1 MPRPSDKTTVG
12 HEGPALGLPPP
23 PKDTWSELDSVE
35 RPPVSADQQIGR
47 FRVVRKLGAGGM
59 GVVFEAIDPE
69 RGARVALKTLRSVE
83 PRAAQRFKNEFRS
96 LADLSHP
103 NVIELYEL
111 FATDDRLF
119 FTMQLVH
126 GVDLLHWVH
135 APGSH
140 TGWSTDGGD
149 SVRTPDYG
157 RLGDALRQIV
167 LGVDAIHQHG
177 KLHRDL
183 KPANV
188 LVREDG
194 SVVVLD
200 FGLVRDAADNVGD
213 GLTVSGTILGTPAFM
228 SPEQADGKALTPA
241 SDWYAVGV
249 MLYQALTGKLPH
261 HDKETS
267 ISVLVAKTTQEAPD
281 PRKLVPSTPP
291 ELADLCMGL
300 LALDPA
306 KRPNAAAILEALPE
320 GTEPHS
326 PARSATMHPF
336 LARDAALSTLHGAYN
351 AASLG
356 RTVVTLVQGP
366 SGIGKSALVAHFLE
380 SLRRR
385 DGEGVVVLRGRCYE
399 RESVPYKAIDPVIDH
414 LTRYLR
420 RLEPAAAAALLPREI
435 HALTRLF
442 PALLDVQAIDRAP
455 RRVPT
460 DDQELRQ
467 RAFGALQ
474 ELLGR
479 ITDRRPLALYVD
491 DLQWTDDDSV
501 ALLLHLLRPP
511 DSPHLLLVASFRE
524 EDARD
529 GSSPALMR
537 LLEGLGR
544 ARPKIDI
551 RRISLGPLP
560 AQHTALLARTLLH
573 EHGMDPDIA
582 ERIAKES
589 EGNPLLTAELVRHLA
604 SAKASGKDAT
614 VESPRLTEVLAERI
628 EGLPEPAQ
636 RLLEVVAIAGR
647 RLPQVVAITA
657 AETKSEEA
665 DPVGRL
671 RAEHFVRTVGP
682 SSARRIETYHDRVRQ
697 AAVERMP
704 EANRRSTH
712 RRLAQALQE
721 QGDADPEH
729 LLEHYRAAGD
739 EDRAGKFAL
748 IAAERAADQLA
759 FDRAA
764 ARFELALSLEAGD
777 KAKLEARLAE
787 ALANAGRGREAADA
801 YLRAADLEDGAVRT
815 DLERRA
821 AMLMLEGGHSEEGR
835 AVLARVLAAHRLPL
849 PKSRGAVLAA
859 LLLRRAKLKIRG
871 LGWQE
876 DHDVDDK
883 TLARIDACWSAC
895 RGLTIT
901 DIIAGGYFQ
910 AEHLLLALDSG
921 DPPRVAIA
929 LAEEARSASYF
940 GDRGLARARA
950 LLGEVQT
957 LAQRIDTPEARANAL
972 AAEGLVLLMSAQ
984 WKDSLARNREAEALL
999 RDECTGK
1006 HQELF
1011 DAMAGEAAAMYAMGE
1026 LPALESLCTKTAA
1039 EATRRNNVYHELMAR
1054 LFTALPVALTN
1065 DEADEAEKILD
1076 AAEVLSRERGIQV
1089 AGIQIQ
1095 NARTAVAIYRGQAS
1109 RVWDSQATKFAAMRT
1124 NPLMRASFPRTE
1136 VWSWHGRLALAA
1148 AEEDE
1153 GRRSALLAE
1162 SQKLAKALRRHQFP
1176 TASPMGALLR
1186 AGIEHLR
1193 GRSERAE
1200 GELRAAADR
1209 FESLDMT
1216 VWAAA
1221 ARRQLGTLLG
1231 GDRGYIMRERAERSL
1246 EGAGVKDLDAF
1257 CRVWVP
1263 GFPA

>member
-12 HEGPALGLPPP
+12 HEGPALGLPPQ
-23 PKDTWSELDSVE
+23 PKDTWSDLDSVE

-59 GVVFEAIDPE
+59 GVVFEAVDPE

-111 FATDDRLF
+111 FATDERLF

-135 APGSH
+135 APGAHSA
-140 TGWSTDGGD
+140 WSTDGGD
-149 SVRTPDYG
+149 SPPVPDYG
-157 RLGDALRQIV
+157 RLGEALRQVV

-188 LVREDG
+188 LVRDDG

-200 FGLVRDAADNVGD
+200 FGLVRDATDNDD

-228 SPEQADGKALTPA
+228 SPEQADGKPLSPA

-249 MLYQALTGKLPH
+249 MLFQALTGKLPH
-261 HDKETS
+261 HELETS
-267 ISVLVAKTTQEAPD
+267 ISVLVAKTTREAPD
-281 PRKLVPSTPP
+281 PRKLVPGTPA
-291 ELADLCMGL
+291 ELAELCMGL
-300 LALDPA
+300 LAIDPD
-306 KRPNAAAILEALPE
+306 KRPNAAAILDALPE
-320 GTEPHS
+320 GADRQ
-326 PARSATMHPF
+326 PARAATMHPF
-336 LARDAALSTLHGAYN
+336 LARDAALATLHGAYN

-366 SGIGKSALVAHFLE
+366 SGIGKSSLVDHFLK

-399 RESVPYKAIDPVIDH
+399 RESVPYKAVDPVIDH

-442 PALLDVQAIDRAP
+442 PALLDVESIDRAP

-529 GSSPALMR
+529 GSSPALTR

-573 EHGMDPDIA
+573 EHGMDADLA

-614 VESPRLTEVLAERI
+614 VSSPRLTEVLAERI
-628 EGLPEPAQ
+628 DGLPEPAR
-636 RLLEVVAIAGR
+636 RLLEAVAVAGR
-647 RLPQVVAITA
+647 RLPQVVALAA
-657 AETKSEEA
+657 AETKSEDS

-682 SSARRIETYHDRVRQ
+682 SSGRRIETYHDRVRQ
-697 AAVERMP
+697 AAVDNMP
-704 EANRRSTH
+704 EASLRATH
-712 RRLAQALQE
+712 RRLALALQE

-739 EDRAGKFAL
+739 DDKAGRFAL
-748 IAAERAADQLA
+748 VAADRAADQLA

-777 KAKLEARLAE
+777 RAKLEARMAE

-821 AMLMLEGGHSEEGR
+821 AMLLLEGGHSEEGR
-835 AVLARVLAAHRLPL
+835 TVLARVLAAHRLPL

-876 DHDVDDK
+876 DLDVDSK
-883 TLARIDACWSAC
+883 TLARIDACWSAS
-895 RGLTIT
+895 RGVTIT

-921 DPPRVAIA
+921 DPTRVSVA

-940 GDRGLARARA
+940 GDRGLTRARA

-957 LAQRIDTPEARANAL
+957 LAERIDTPEARANAL
-972 AAEGLVLLMSAQ
+972 AAEALVLLMSAQ
-984 WKDSLARNREAEALL
+984 WKESLARNREAETIL

-1011 DAMAGEAAAMYAMGE
+1011 DVMAGEAAAMYGMGE

-1039 EATRRNNVYHELMAR
+1039 EAKRRNNVYHELMAR
-1054 LFTALPVALTN
+1054 LFMAVPVALTH
-1065 DEADEAEKILD
+1065 DEADEAERILD
-1076 AAEVLSRERGIQV
+1076 ASEVLSRERSIQV

-1095 NARTAVAIYRGQAS
+1095 NARTALAIYRGQAS
-1109 RVWDSQATKFAAMRT
+1109 KVWESQAAKFAEMRT

-1153 GRRSALLAE
+1153 RRRGPLLGEAA
-1162 SQKLAKALRRHQFP
+1162 KLAKALRRHQFP

-1200 GELRAAADR
+1200 GELREAADR
-1209 FESLDMT
+1209 FEALDMT

-1221 ARRQLGTLLG
+1221 SRRRLGMLLG